1 VDPLVPGRGSSSE
14 DSQIVLLEEDRWIVS
29 FDDDEEIQMVPW
41 DDTLE
46 FPQVWSWLE
55 LVL

>member
-14 DSQIVLLEEDRWIVS
+14 DSQIVLLEEDKWMVS
-29 FDDDEEIQMVPW
+29 FDEDEEIQMVPW

-46 FPQVWSWLE
+46 FPQVWS
-55 LVL
+55 